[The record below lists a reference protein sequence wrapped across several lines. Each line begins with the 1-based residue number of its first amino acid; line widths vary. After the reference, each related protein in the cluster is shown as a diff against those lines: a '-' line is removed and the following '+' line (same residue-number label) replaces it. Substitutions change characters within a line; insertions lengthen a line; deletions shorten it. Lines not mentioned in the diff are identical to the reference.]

1 MRTALEV
8 ACVGAQTHWVEEHQ
22 SLAPVYCP
30 GNRFHSGPRNTSLRL
45 VRGRREPADGV
56 RAWRQQCLILASIL
70 NGTLRSN
77 GCGGVMVAMRH
88 GLLRRGRRRVAEG
101 WLLLMGACLRSFTVC
116 DCVVIS
122 VCLHIWQLLSV
133 VGK

>member
-56 RAWRQQCLILASIL
+56 RAWRQQCLILARIL

-77 GCGGVMVAMRH
+77 GCGGVMVAMAWASSSGEASGGR
-88 GLLRRGRRRVAEG
+88 GLALVDGRVLA
-101 WLLLMGACLRSFTVC
+101 LFHSM
-116 DCVVIS
+116 
-122 VCLHIWQLLSV
+122 
-133 VGK
+133 